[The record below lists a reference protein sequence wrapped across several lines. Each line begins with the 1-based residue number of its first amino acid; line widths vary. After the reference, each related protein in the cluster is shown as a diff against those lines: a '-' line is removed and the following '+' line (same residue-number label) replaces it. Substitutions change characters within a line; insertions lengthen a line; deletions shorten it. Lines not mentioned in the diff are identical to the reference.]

1 MMCFL
6 FLQGRSVEVRA
17 FGVSMPFMFCLFNI
31 CVCMEFRLM
40 YCPRSIPQARGA
52 GLETVVL
59 TRPMDSRLEHIDF
72 SLLFSTLSPRK
83 IIQIF
88 SSLLLER
95 RVILCAN
102 SLSLLSGCAHA
113 LLALLYPFEWQV
125 TKEWSAWGGA
135 LFYGPSELWLQSRF

>member
-1 MMCFL
+1 
-6 FLQGRSVEVRA
+6 
-17 FGVSMPFMFCLFNI
+17 
-31 CVCMEFRLM
+31 M
-40 YCPRSIPQARGA
+40 YCPHSIPQARGA

-59 TRPMDSRLEHIDF
+59 TRPMDSRLEHINF

-125 TKEWSAWGGA
+125 SGGHGGFIYD
-135 LFYGPSELWLQSRF
+135 LFIGCCYMYLTVQQHSCACTFCSVNRASLNSHNFSSLGPKC